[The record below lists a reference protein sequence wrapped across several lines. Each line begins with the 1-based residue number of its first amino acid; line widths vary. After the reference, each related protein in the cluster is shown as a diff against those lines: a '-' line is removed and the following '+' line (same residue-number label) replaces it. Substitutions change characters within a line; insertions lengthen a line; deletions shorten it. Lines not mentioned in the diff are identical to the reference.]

1 MLSKTKNKWLDSWYN
16 LEWFQRLGLIYIFT
30 VLVSVGIMYGYAK
43 SEKEELRR
51 AEQEQ
56 TDFTKNYGSL
66 TEKNN

>member
-1 MLSKTKNKWLDSWYN
+1 
-16 LEWFQRLGLIYIFT
+16 
-30 VLVSVGIMYGYAK
+30 MYGYAK